1 MATSHKRK
9 RLLDAY
15 RFPGFRLLEKTR
27 GVLGGPK
34 ARVVTLVRCSK
45 KECRRLLLNYQE

>member
-27 GVLGGPK
+27 GVFGDPK
-34 ARVVTLVRCSK
+34 ARVVTLVSRSK
-45 KECRRLLLNYQE
+45 KECRRFLLNH